1 MFADPTALA
10 AITLTTAI
18 SDAALAQSVKARK
31 RSRNDQPEKRSN
43 ATLARQTR
51 AEREREAKMVG
62 MTEPELQRY
71 LKNLRQAA
79 EARERQRA
87 RAKSAKAA
95 GVT

>member
-1 MFADPTALA
+1 M
-10 AITLTTAI
+10 
-18 SDAALAQSVKARK
+18 
-31 RSRNDQPEKRSN
+31 
-43 ATLARQTR
+43 TLARQTR